1 MSINIMYNNSP
12 PLARCFHISVV
23 FIIIT
28 IIITPVLAHGPQSVE
43 AAQVGGGADI
53 LPGDKQNIRQDYHP
67 HITLAA
73 SHYSSPAYVRRS
85 ADQLVV
91 FKTRLCLL
99 IKYGRQ
105 CQTCIM
111 GGQGHKDKV
120 VVKDLK

>member
-1 MSINIMYNNSP
+1 MYNNSP

-67 HITLAA
+67 HTLTP
-73 SHYSSPAYVRRS
+73 SHPHTLTVSIILTICYKEVDRQGVCV
-85 ADQLVV
+85 QLLYCVSGCQCSV
-91 FKTRLCLL
+91 IHVL
-99 IKYGRQ
+99 IELSRAPGP
-105 CQTCIM
+105 
-111 GGQGHKDKV
+111 
-120 VVKDLK
+120 